1 MTATDAATGLLALD
15 VAALR
20 ERFPALAMEQDG
32 RPVVF
37 LDGPGGTQVPVS
49 VIEAVAHYLRAT
61 NANAGGAFATSR
73 DSDACLAEAHRALA
87 DLLGAASPQQ
97 VKFGPNMTTLTF
109 ALSRAIGAT
118 LAPGDE
124 IVVTTL
130 DHEANISPWR
140 RLAADRGLTVRT
152 VDIDRDCRLDLASLE
167 ANLSEH
173 TRLVAVG
180 YASNAVG
187 TINPVREIV
196 ERAHRVGALCF
207 VDAVHYAPHGS
218 LDVQAIGADFL
229 VCSVYKFF
237 GPHVGVLYG
246 RAELL
251 ERLPAYKVR
260 PAHDAWETGTQ
271 NHEGI
276 AGALAAVEYLA
287 ELGRRSG
294 ALRDGSRRQ
303 ALLAA
308 MSAVAVHERTL
319 AGRLLSGLLAIPG
332 LRVVG
337 PADPDRPEERT
348 PTFAVRLEGWT
359 PRGLAVAL
367 AERGIFA
374 WDGDFYATALM
385 ERLGLA
391 ELGGVVRLGLVHYNT
406 LEEVERTLTELAT
419 LASLPHSERR

>member
-1 MTATDAATGLLALD
+1 
-15 VAALR
+15 
-20 ERFPALAMEQDG
+20 
-32 RPVVF
+32 
-37 LDGPGGTQVPVS
+37 
-49 VIEAVAHYLRAT
+49 
-61 NANAGGAFATSR
+61 
-73 DSDACLAEAHRALA
+73 
-87 DLLGAASPQQ
+87 
-97 VKFGPNMTTLTF
+97 
-109 ALSRAIGAT
+109 AT
-118 LAPGDE
+118 LEPGDE

-348 PTFAVRLEGWT
+348 PTFAVRLDGWT

-385 ERLGLA
+385 EQLGLA